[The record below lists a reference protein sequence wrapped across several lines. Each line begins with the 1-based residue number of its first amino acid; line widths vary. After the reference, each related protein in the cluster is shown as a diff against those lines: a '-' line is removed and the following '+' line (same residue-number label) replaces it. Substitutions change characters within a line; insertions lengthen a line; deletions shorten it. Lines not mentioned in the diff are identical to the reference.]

1 MMTRRQG
8 LLALEDWLTRV
19 EASDQPQL
27 RSFANGIR
35 RDQQAVT
42 AGLALP
48 YSSGTMEG
56 NVNKIKMIKRQMFG
70 RAGFALLRKRVI
82 LHPA

>member
-19 EASDQPQL
+19 EADDQPQL

-35 RDQQAVT
+35 RDQQAVRRT
-42 AGLALP
+42 W
-48 YSSGTMEG
+48 
-56 NVNKIKMIKRQMFG
+56 
-70 RAGFALLRKRVI
+70 
-82 LHPA
+82 